1 MSPAALEEAKRY
13 AKAVTDGLGGRGV
26 FGVELFIKGDDVLF
40 SEVSPRPHD
49 TGMVTMIS
57 QDLSQFALHAR
68 AILGLPIPSIRQFGP
83 SASSVILVEGESE
96 DVSFGNLDQAL
107 AQPDTQLR
115 LFGKPQVSGQR
126 RMGVALARGDSIE
139 QAREKA
145 NASSSAV
152 SIDL

>member
-1 MSPAALEEAKRY
+1 M
-13 AKAVTDGLGGRGV
+13 
-26 FGVELFIKGDDVLF
+26 
-40 SEVSPRPHD
+40 
-49 TGMVTMIS
+49 
-57 QDLSQFALHAR
+57 
-68 AILGLPIPSIRQFGP
+68 PIPSIRQFGP

-107 AQPDTQLR
+107 SDPDTQLR

-145 NASSSAV
+145 KASSSAV
-152 SIDL
+152 SVVL

>member
-1 MSPAALEEAKRY
+1 
-13 AKAVTDGLGGRGV
+13 
-26 FGVELFIKGDDVLF
+26 
-40 SEVSPRPHD
+40 
-49 TGMVTMIS
+49 MVTMIS

-107 AQPDTQLR
+107 AQADTQLR

-145 NASSSAV
+145 NASSSSV
-152 SIDL
+152 SIEL

>member
-1 MSPAALEEAKRY
+1 M
-13 AKAVTDGLGGRGV
+13 LGIPCFPFWV
-26 FGVELFIKGDDVLF
+26 FGVELFIKGDEVLF

-96 DVSFGNLDQAL
+96 DVSFGNLEEAL

-126 RMGVALARGDSIE
+126 RMGVALARGESIE

-145 NASSSAV
+145 TASSSAV
-152 SIDL
+152 SIEL

>member
-1 MSPAALEEAKRY
+1 
-13 AKAVTDGLGGRGV
+13 
-26 FGVELFIKGDDVLF
+26 
-40 SEVSPRPHD
+40 
-49 TGMVTMIS
+49 MVTMIS

-96 DVSFGNLDQAL
+96 DVSFGNLEEAL

-126 RMGVALARGDSIE
+126 RMGVALARGESIE

-145 NASSSAV
+145 TASSSAV
-152 SIDL
+152 SIEL